1 MRRIGFIGLNALSE
15 SIVMAIFRAMPETQV
30 FLYPSDCSRVQKLA
44 TAYPCWTLDDSQS
57 VSDEAEIII
66 LSPCRYDLSLISQSL
81 YLRSV
86 HTLVSLIPEI
96 SVQQLRIL
104 FRHPDCVRMAMLI
117 QAENI
122 NPVVVLTDHAHHLEH
137 LLWQTGLLTVT
148 TSESQFDFMLRLT
161 ELSPLK
167 L

>member
-1 MRRIGFIGLNALSE
+1 
-15 SIVMAIFRAMPETQV
+15 MPETQV
-30 FLYPSDCSRVQKLA
+30 FLYPSDCSHVQNLA
-44 TAYPCWTLDDSQS
+44 TAYPCWILDDCQS
-57 VSDEAEIII
+57 VSDEAEVII

-81 YLRSV
+81 CLRSV

-122 NPVVVLTDHAHHLEH
+122 NPVAVLTDHAHHLEH
-137 LLWQTGLLTVT
+137 FLWQSGLLTVT
-148 TSESQFDFMLRLT
+148 TRESQFDFMLGLT
-161 ELSPLK
+161 ERSPLK